1 MSSCIFCDIAA
12 GHTDAELVLED
23 ERAVAF
29 ADINPQAPVHL
40 LVIPRKHI
48 ASLAEAS
55 EEDEDLLGHL
65 LLLGARL
72 AREQGIQD
80 AGFRAVFNTNAH
92 AGQTVYHIHLHI
104 LGGRSMKW
112 PPG

>member
-1 MSSCIFCDIAA
+1 MSSCIFCDIIA
-12 GHTDAELVLED
+12 GRVDAELVFED

-29 ADINPQAPVHL
+29 RDINPQAPVHL

-48 ASLAEAS
+48 ESLAQA
-55 EEDEDLLGHL
+55 EDEDADLLGHL
-65 LLLGARL
+65 LLVGARL
-72 AREQGIQD
+72 AREQGM
-80 AGFRAVFNTNAH
+80 AGDGYRAVFNTNAA

-104 LGGRSMKW
+104 LGGRSLKW